1 MRKQIVEDIAKSH
14 SPNHQR
20 ELILAETMLE
30 QRMKQPAYFS
40 YPTPTRDTPPNFPQ
54 VGLLM
59 FILKKE
65 TDHQPQF
72 PIFKILSF

>member
-65 TDHQPQF
+65 THHQPQF
-72 PIFKILSF
+72 PIFKILSL